1 MFLKRWVLPVAA
13 AVVMCAPAAAQDSN
27 NSRVVPR
34 LTVTGEAS
42 ATTEP
47 DLAQIRTGV
56 TSQAKTAKEASDANA
71 KAAQGVVA
79 ALRAGGIDDKDIQ
92 TTRLTLQP
100 TYDNS
105 NGPGRG
111 RINGFQASNQV
122 MIRVRDISKLADII
136 DRSVSAG
143 ATDIGGIEF
152 VVSAPSKAL
161 DRARD
166 AAVADARRKAEIYA
180 KAAGVTLGRVLTLS
194 EDHTSSAEPMM
205 MQARAS
211 AAPPIMPGEK
221 TLKLTVTVSYELGN

>member
-1 MFLKRWVLPVAA
+1 
-13 AVVMCAPAAAQDSN
+13 
-27 NSRVVPR
+27 VVPR

-42 ATTEP
+42 VTTEP

-79 ALRAGGIDDKDIQ
+79 ALRAAGIDDKDIQ

-105 NGPGRG
+105 TGPTRG
-111 RINGFQASNQV
+111 KINSFLASNQV
-122 MIRVRDISKLADII
+122 MIRVRDIAKLADII
-136 DRSVSAG
+136 DRTVSAG

-152 VVSAPSKAL
+152 IVSAPSQAL

-194 EDHTSSAEPMM
+194 EDQASAEPMLM
-205 MQARAS
+205 SARAA